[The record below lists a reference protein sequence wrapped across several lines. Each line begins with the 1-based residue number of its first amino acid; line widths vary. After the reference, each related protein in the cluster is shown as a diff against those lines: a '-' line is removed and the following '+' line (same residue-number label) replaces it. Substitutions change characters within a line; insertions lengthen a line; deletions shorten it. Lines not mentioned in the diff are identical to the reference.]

1 MPGPVVASGTN
12 VSLRCAGRIPG
23 MSFALYRVGVAT
35 PLQYID
41 SVQPWADFLL
51 IGTQAPGTYC
61 CYYHTPSAPYVL
73 SQRSQPLVISYEGR
87 CSGYPPSDPGDL
99 GTSAPFNLEITPSVC
114 QKHRRA
120 PRLWDTGPTN
130 TLSPSLWLTGSAS
143 LDYTQGNL
151 IRLGLAGLVLI
162 CLGIIVT
169 FDWHSRNSASGGF
182 LPQQNW
188 V

>member
-1 MPGPVVASGTN
+1 
-12 VSLRCAGRIPG
+12 

-51 IGTQAPGTYC
+51 IGTHTPGTYC

-73 SQRSQPLVISYEGR
+73 SQRSQPLVISFEGKKLWLSSFR
-87 CSGYPPSDPGDL
+87 PKRPGDINSIKLRDNSICVSETQKSNKTL
-99 GTSAPFNLEITPSVC
+99 GY
-114 QKHRRA
+114 R
-120 PRLWDTGPTN
+120 TN
-130 TLSPSLWLTGSAS
+130 TLSPSFWLAGSGS

-151 IRLGLAGLVLI
+151 IRLGLAGMVLI

-169 FDWHSRNSASGGF
+169 CDWHSRSSAFDGL
-182 LPQQNW
+182 LPQQN
-188 V
+188 